1 VEQIRVTAEM
11 IIRPEPLS
19 REAFLPFGDVLD
31 TEGLS
36 PELINFGN
44 TQKFSSLAEIV
55 VGESGRGQISI
66 YRSRAIDLP
75 FSIEVM
81 ERHPLGSQ
89 AFYPLHNR
97 PFPVVVAAAGELP
110 TAANLRVFLSNGSQG
125 INIHAGVWHHYQL
138 SLESSSDYLVID
150 RSGPGNNCDQHPL
163 SPAALLNI

>member
-1 VEQIRVTAEM
+1 M
-11 IIRPEPLS
+11 IIRPEALT
-19 REAFLPFGDVLD
+19 REAFLPFGDVLE
-31 TEGLS
+31 TEGMN

-44 TQKFSSLAEIV
+44 TQKFGCLAEIIV
-55 VGESGRGQISI
+55 AEGGQGQISI
-66 YRSRAIDLP
+66 YKSKAIDLP

-97 PFPVVVAAAGELP
+97 PFPVVVTLP
-110 TAANLRVFLSNGSQG
+110 GDSPNAANLRVFLSNGSQG

-150 RSGPGNNCDQHPL
+150 RSGPGNNCDQHKL
-163 SPAALLNI
+163 SQSSLLSI